1 MAVVARPTA
10 TTDRVAVSRP
20 EVTAYIALGAN
31 LGEPAQA
38 LRDALRELGSTSGV
52 RLVRASSLYRT
63 APVDSSGPDYLN
75 AVAEISTTLTAPALL
90 DALQAIEQQAGRER
104 PYRNA
109 PRTLDLDL
117 LLYGQGCI
125 ASPRLTV
132 PHPRM
137 SERAFVLVPLVEIAP
152 TLVSPLQLQGV
163 ADQAIEPTGQEW
175 ASR

>member
-1 MAVVARPTA
+1 
-10 TTDRVAVSRP
+10 
-20 EVTAYIALGAN
+20 AN

-38 LRDALRELGSTSGV
+38 LRDALSALGTVPGI

-75 AVAEISTTLTAPALL
+75 AVAEIATTLTAPALL

-117 LLYGQGCI
+117 LLFGAARI
-125 ASPRLTV
+125 DSARLTV

-137 SERAFVLVPLVEIAP
+137 NERAFVLVPLAEIAP
-152 TLVSPLQLQGV
+152 AVVSAAQLHAV
-163 ADQAIEPTGQEW
+163 AGQ
-175 ASR
+175 RIDKL

>member
-1 MAVVARPTA
+1 VVARPTA

-38 LRDALRELGSTSGV
+38 LRDALSALGAVPGI
-52 RLVRASSLYRT
+52 RLVRASSLYRS

-75 AVAEISTTLTAPALL
+75 AVAERSTTLTAPALL
-90 DALQAIEQQAGRER
+90 V
-104 PYRNA
+104 
-109 PRTLDLDL
+109 
-117 LLYGQGCI
+117 YGQGCI